1 MTIPTWVKG
10 LLALLVIA
18 AIVGAI
24 YSYGQ
29 QQFGLGENTEK
40 ARWQARENKE
50 LTEANAKIQTLEE
63 KYRAQEHWHAEQL
76 AAVSKN
82 YQEELKHAKAEKER
96 VITGLRLGDI
106 RLRIPFARTFAS
118 GGNST
123 AAALACATGR
133 DGQARCELS
142 PAAAEFL
149 VGYASECDDV
159 ARQLS
164 AAQAVIIKDRTAAP

>member
-1 MTIPTWVKG
+1 MTIPAWVKG

-18 AIVGAI
+18 AITFAI
-24 YSYGQ
+24 YTYGQ
-29 QQFGLGENTEK
+29 QQFGLGEEAEK
-40 ARWQARENKE
+40 AKWLTRENAA
-50 LTEANAKIQTLEE
+50 LVEANAKIKTLEE
-63 KYRAQEHWHAEQL
+63 KYRKQEHWHAEQL
-76 AAVSKN
+76 AAVSTK

-106 RLRIPFARTFAS
+106 RLRIPVARTFAS

-123 AAALACATGR
+123 TAALACTTGR

-149 VGYASECDDV
+149 VEFASECDENT
-159 ARQLS
+159 RQLG
-164 AAQAVIIKDRTAAP
+164 AAQAVIIQDRTTAP

>member
-1 MTIPTWVKG
+1 MIVPAWVKG

-18 AIVGAI
+18 AITFSI

-29 QQFGLGENTEK
+29 QQFGLGEQAEK
-40 ARWQARENKE
+40 AKWLTHENAA
-50 LTEANAKIQTLEE
+50 LVEANAKIKTLEE
-63 KYRAQEHWHAEQL
+63 KYRKQEHRHAEQL
-76 AAVSKN
+76 AAVSTK
-82 YQEELKHAKAEKER
+82 YQEDLKHAKAEKER

-106 RLRIPFARTFAS
+106 RLRIPVARTFAS

-123 AAALACATGR
+123 AATLACTTGR

-149 VGYASECDDV
+149 VEFASECDDNT
-159 ARQLS
+159 RQLG
-164 AAQAVIIKDRTAAP
+164 AAQAVIIKDRAP